1 MPHLFKVACYL
12 DHIRRGK
19 ATAGDTVY
27 LKSRPDV
34 PMTVAAAPRYH
45 SAANQVGMVK
55 VSYLGPDLRPI
66 HAEFLAEEL
75 SL

>member
-12 DHIRRGK
+12 EHIRRDR
-19 ATAGDTVY
+19 AAAGDTVY

-34 PMTVAAAPRYH
+34 PMTVTRATRYN
-45 SAANQVGMVK
+45 SAANQVSMVS
-55 VSYLGPDLRPI
+55 VSYLGPDLQLIR
-66 HAEFLAEEL
+66 AEFHAEEL